1 MAIRKELVSIWP
13 LDSVTSPKLF
23 QHFRTASNPPAWC
36 FQCPCRVF
44 CSELT
49 LYTHISPKINHE
61 PLKGELE
68 GDTHPPT
75 HACPYKQSHSA
86 HGYGGVCAGE
96 PRALH
101 SILGRQLLQEAANV
115 CSTPRA
121 GCTSSFSGRKEQRMD
136 KLVAALTCQRQG
148 SVWDQELARRES
160 RVETLSSDVTDTSD
174 LGSGQGQQ

>member
-1 MAIRKELVSIWP
+1 MAIRKGLDSIWP
-13 LDSVTSPKLF
+13 LDSVTSSKLF
-23 QHFRTASNPPAWC
+23 QHFRAASSLPAQC
-36 FQCPCRVF
+36 LQCPCGAF

-86 HGYGGVCAGE
+86 HSYGSVCAGE

-101 SILGRQLLQEAANV
+101 ILGRQLLQGAVNV

-121 GCTSSFSGRKEQRMD
+121 GCTSSFSGRKEQHMD
-136 KLVAALTCQRQG
+136 KLVAAHKCQRQG
-148 SVWDQELARRES
+148 SALA
-160 RVETLSSDVTDTSD
+160 
-174 LGSGQGQQ
+174 